1 MTSKEGVEEM
11 ELKEVVVAVFVLF
24 LIVALLLFVK
34 SGTLRQTDFFAAILI
49 YHLKSI
55 NK

>member
-34 SGTLRQTDFFAAILI
+34 SGTLRQTDFFAEILI
-49 YHLKSI
+49 YRLKSI

>member
-24 LIVALLLFVK
+24 LIVALLLVWL
-34 SGTLRQTDFFAAILI
+34 SRVE
-49 YHLKSI
+49 H
-55 NK
+55 